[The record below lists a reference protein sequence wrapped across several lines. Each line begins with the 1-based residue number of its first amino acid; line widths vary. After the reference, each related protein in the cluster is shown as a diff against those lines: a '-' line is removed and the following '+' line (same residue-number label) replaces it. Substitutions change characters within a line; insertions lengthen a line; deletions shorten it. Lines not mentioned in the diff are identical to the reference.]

1 MQEGY
6 WVTRTYQAG
15 AVGEKTK
22 FFVPGT
28 RPTGKLNRRAKDA
41 VRKQEQNEYS
51 SQKAL
56 ARLINE
62 NYGAGDLLLGLDYS
76 DKGLEKIK
84 AWARKKG
91 LPVDSEDEQEREDAL
106 YLAADHEIDNCLRRV
121 KNRLKKQGIELKA
134 IYCTSDRDG
143 ETGTIPVRV
152 HHHLIV
158 NADAKDAFMKAW
170 EEFGMGHVDYT
181 PLWENQPDRTPIAE
195 YWIRQI
201 RRFPNAKKY
210 RHTQNLV
217 VPKPKDRVAL
227 SDAELRVPKGGKLLF
242 RQEYRPGCPQYIRY
256 ALPVKE
262 KPGRGRSDTGGYAEQ
277 EE

>member
-22 FFVPGT
+22 FFVPGV
-28 RPTGKLNRRAKDA
+28 RPTGKLSRRAKDV

-62 NYGAGDLLLGLDYS
+62 NCGAGDLLMGLDYS
-76 DKGLEKIK
+76 DKGIEKIS

-91 LPVDSEDEQEREDAL
+91 LPVDSEDEQEREDSL
-106 YLAADHEIDNCLRRV
+106 FLAADHELDNCLRRV
-121 KNRLKKQGIELKA
+121 KNRLKKKGIELKA

-143 ETGTIPVRV
+143 ETGLVPVRV
-152 HHHLIV
+152 HHHMIV
-158 NADAKDAFMKAW
+158 QADVREAFLQAW
-170 EEFGMGHVDYT
+170 EECGMGSVDWK
-181 PLWENQPDRTPIAE
+181 PLWENQADRTPIAE
-195 YWIRQI
+195 YWIRQV
-201 RRFPNAKKY
+201 RRFPDAKKY
-210 RHTQNLV
+210 RHTQNVV

-227 SDAELRVPKGGKLLF
+227 SDAELRVPKGCKILF
-242 RQEYRPGCPQYIRY
+242 RQEYRRGAPQYIRY
-256 ALPVKE
+256 ALPVKD
-262 KPGRGRSDTGGYAEQ
+262 KPGGTITEDEGGRRK
-277 EE
+277 

>member
-6 WVTRTYQAG
+6 WVTRTYQSG

-28 RPTGKLNRRAKDA
+28 RPTGKLSRRAKDA

-51 SQKAL
+51 AQKAL

-62 NYGAGDLLLGLDYS
+62 NYSAGDLLLGLDYA
-76 DKGLEKIK
+76 DKGIEKIS

-91 LPVDSEDEQEREDAL
+91 LPIDSEDEQEKEDAL
-106 YLAADHEIDNCLRRV
+106 YIAADHEIDNCIRRV
-121 KNRLKKQGIELKA
+121 KNRLRKQGIELMA

-143 ETGTIPVRV
+143 ETGTIPTRV
-152 HHHLIV
+152 HHHMIV
-158 NADAKDAFMKAW
+158 KEEVRDAFVEAW
-170 EEFGMGHVDYT
+170 EKCGMGSVDWT
-181 PLWENQPDRTPIAE
+181 PLYKNQIDRTPIAE

-210 RHTQNLV
+210 RHTQNVV
-217 VPKPKDRVAL
+217 VPKPKDRIAL
-227 SDAELRVPKGGKLLF
+227 SDAELRVPTGGKLLF
-242 RQEYRPGCPQYIRY
+242 RQEFKPGRPQYIRY
-256 ALPVKE
+256 SLPQKQQKN
-262 KPGRGRSDTGGYAEQ
+262 KPASPPEA
-277 EE
+277 